1 MAPAAMSSVIPP
13 SMGTQGGGQHP
24 GSSPPSGGGG
34 GGGKASPKE
43 AIPSTKAHIKRK
55 RVFINTK

>member
-1 MAPAAMSSVIPP
+1 MSSVIPP